1 MVVRNKGIYVKLLV
15 KGQAAMY
22 SNNILIFEELY
33 ACIHSF
39 GILNQDLYPVKDIF
53 LLDL

>member
-1 MVVRNKGIYVKLLV
+1 
-15 KGQAAMY
+15 MY

-33 ACIHSF
+33 VCIHSF
-39 GILNQDLYPVKDIF
+39 GILNQDLDPVKDIF

>member
-15 KGQAAMY
+15 KGQY